1 MLQTSLT
8 ATIMKQTYLL
18 TTLFCAGLALGNA
31 TSYAQ
36 TTYSGNAPNTNDI
49 EFYETNSHV
58 QSIAS
63 GFNMPIFLYIY
74 DSYSRSCADLERIV
88 FTDPEVA
95 DLYNNKLAC
104 YKLSINSAE
113 GMKYYNYAKTRPALL
128 YFNSN
133 DEIIRAETGFKDKDA
148 FMQLAFDALANNNT
162 SKTKMDMSYANF
174 LSSKNIYDNRVRDKE
189 FLGNYIYDL
198 KKFNEPYQQ
207 VVNEYIQ
214 LRDFELT
221 SPDCAKL
228 ILDFSDDIYS
238 KQFELL
244 LSNKTLFTQIFNRQ
258 TVDQKIVEALRTSIL
273 NAANERDR
281 SKMDDALALV
291 PRTQLSNSTLLSY
304 TLQSLYYET
313 INDWNGFANTVNEYI
328 LKTAQP
334 DDAFLEKSAR
344 LYAFMVSDEN
354 KLHTAEAWIN
364 KALSI
369 KASRHQTLE
378 TQGIVL
384 YQLGKRSKAL
394 KILEE
399 ATAAAQKQRSDYS
412 ITFRL
417 LEDMRANRPLSS
429 KYKK

>member
-63 GFNMPIFLYIY
+63 GLNMPIFLYIY

-238 KQFELL
+238 K
-244 LSNKTLFTQIFNRQ
+244 
-258 TVDQKIVEALRTSIL
+258 
-273 NAANERDR
+273 
-281 SKMDDALALV
+281 
-291 PRTQLSNSTLLSY
+291 
-304 TLQSLYYET
+304 
-313 INDWNGFANTVNEYI
+313 
-328 LKTAQP
+328 
-334 DDAFLEKSAR
+334 
-344 LYAFMVSDEN
+344 
-354 KLHTAEAWIN
+354 
-364 KALSI
+364 
-369 KASRHQTLE
+369 
-378 TQGIVL
+378 
-384 YQLGKRSKAL
+384 
-394 KILEE
+394 
-399 ATAAAQKQRSDYS
+399 
-412 ITFRL
+412 
-417 LEDMRANRPLSS
+417 
-429 KYKK
+429 